1 MKKKKTEGEV
11 VKDTLQEE
19 EGVDTKEQSENDC
32 EAAET
37 VFKTEQVE
45 EPERIMLETKEAEI
59 KELNEKILRI
69 HADFD
74 NYRKRAQREKEE
86 WIKYSSL
93 DLIDKL
99 LPVIDNLER
108 AAESLEQ
115 QDENIKKIFAGIEMI
130 YRQLMEVLGEEGLKK
145 IECLG
150 KVFDPQ
156 FHEAMMQVEAEEGQE
171 DNEIVEE
178 LRKGYCFKDRVV
190 RPTMV
195 KVAKK

>member
-11 VKDTLQEE
+11 VEDTLPEE
-19 EGVDTKEQSENDC
+19 EGVDTKEQSENDS
-32 EAAET
+32 EAAEAAPE
-37 VFKTEQVE
+37 TEQVE
-45 EPERIMLETKEAEI
+45 EQERIMLETKEAEI

-86 WIKYSSL
+86 WVKYSSL

>member
-11 VKDTLQEE
+11 VEDTLPEE
-19 EGVDTKEQSENDC
+19 ERVDIKEQSEKDIGT
-32 EAAET
+32 EET
-37 VFKTEQVE
+37 VSRKEQEE
-45 EPERIMLETKEAEI
+45 EPESKMLEIKEAEV

-86 WIKYSSL
+86 WVKYSSL
-93 DLIDKL
+93 DLINKM
-99 LPVIDNLER
+99 LPIIDNLER
-108 AAESLEQ
+108 AVESLEQ
-115 QDENIKKIFAGIEMI
+115 QDETIKKIFAGIEMI
-130 YRQLMEVLGEEGLKK
+130 YRQLMEVLGEEGLLK
-145 IECLG
+145 IESLG